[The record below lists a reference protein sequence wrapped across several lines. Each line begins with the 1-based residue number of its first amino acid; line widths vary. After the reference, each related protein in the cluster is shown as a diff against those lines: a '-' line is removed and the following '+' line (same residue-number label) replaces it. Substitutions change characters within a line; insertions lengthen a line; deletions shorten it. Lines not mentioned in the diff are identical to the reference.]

1 MAKDNLVCVFKGQ
14 SFEAEIVRARLED
27 AGIPAMIQNNTL
39 SAVMST
45 YSFMAGDLS
54 VMVNPEDADSAKILL
69 AGGNVPGP
77 QRMRHFTCVNDIGS
91 LDEAL
96 QEAMEIKNDRF
107 KYVELG
113 RNRTLLMVFF
123 NSSLRTR
130 LSTQKAAMNLG
141 MNVIVL
147 DVNQGAWKLETERGV
162 IMDGDKTEHLL
173 EAIPVMGCYCDIIGV
188 RSFARFENREDD
200 YSEKILNQFIR
211 YSGRPVFSM
220 EAATGH
226 PLQSFADLITIEE
239 YKTVERPKVVMSWAP
254 HPKSLPQAVPNSFAQ
269 WMVAAGYELVIT
281 HPEGYEL
288 DPKFTAGACI
298 EYDQMK
304 AFEGADFVYAKNWSA
319 ASEAA
324 YGQILSMDRSWTVS
338 DRQMAVTNN
347 AYFMH
352 CLPVRRNMIV
362 TDDVIEG
369 PRSLVI
375 PEAANREISA
385 TVVLKRI
392 LEGLQK

>member
-1 MAKDNLVCVFKGQ
+1 
-14 SFEAEIVRARLED
+14 
-27 AGIPAMIQNNTL
+27 
-39 SAVMST
+39 
-45 YSFMAGDLS
+45 
-54 VMVNPEDADSAKILL
+54 
-69 AGGNVPGP
+69 
-77 QRMRHFTCVNDIGS
+77 MRHFTNVKDMGD
-91 LDEAL
+91 LHQAL
-96 QEAMEIKNDRF
+96 QEALEIKKDRY

-113 RNRTLLMVFF
+113 KHKTLLMVFF

-162 IMDGDKTEHLL
+162 IMDGDKSEHLL
-173 EAIPVMGCYCDIIGV
+173 EAVPVMGSYCDIIGV
-188 RSFARFENREDD
+188 RSFAHFENREDD
-200 YSEKILNQFIR
+200 YTEKILNQFIQ

-226 PLQSFADLITIEE
+226 PLQAFADLITIEE
-239 YKTVERPKVVMSWAP
+239 HKETKRPKVVLTWAP
-254 HPKSLPQAVPNSFAQ
+254 HPKALPQAVPNSFAD
-269 WMVAAGYELVIT
+269 WMNEADVDFVIT

-288 DPKFTAGACI
+288 DPKFVRGAKV
-298 EYDQMK
+298 EYDQKK
-304 AFEGADFVYAKNWSA
+304 AFEGADFIYAKNWA
-319 ASEAA
+319 CPGVTRPED
-324 YGQILSMDRSWTVS
+324 YGKILSKDMSWTVDTEHMS
-338 DRQMAVTNN
+338 WTNN
-347 AYFMH
+347 AQFMH

-362 TDDVIEG
+362 SDDVIES

-392 LEGLQK
+392 LEGLQ